1 MPGFDHPTILSPSFH
16 GLHKER
22 QWAPFCVLNTTKN
35 ALPIMSLA
43 AYANETDN
51 NSKVYFKQQQGFF
64 VKKHM
69 TGS

>member
-1 MPGFDHPTILSPSFH
+1 
-16 GLHKER
+16 
-22 QWAPFCVLNTTKN
+22 
-35 ALPIMSLA
+35 MSLA

-51 NSKVYFKQQQGFF
+51 NSKVYFKQKQGFF